1 MNNWLRFYGRSKLRD
16 IHSISEIVWDLQ
28 LVVINTV
35 ISEVIMDLQ

>member
-1 MNNWLRFYGRSKLRD
+1 MRD